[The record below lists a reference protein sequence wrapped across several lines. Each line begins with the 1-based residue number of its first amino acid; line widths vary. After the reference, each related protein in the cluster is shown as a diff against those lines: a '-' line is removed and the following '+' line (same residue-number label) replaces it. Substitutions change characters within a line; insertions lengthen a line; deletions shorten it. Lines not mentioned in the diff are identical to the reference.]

1 MPTDEIKNV
10 PNWDKIEALYDKLDN
25 EIANSFLNENMNFL
39 EVNISVMML
48 NNKLTGI
55 KNHIYMN
62 IEKDIVPKTKSEQNI
77 YG

>member
-25 EIANSFLNENMNFL
+25 EIVNSFLNENMNFL
-39 EVNISVMML
+39 EVNISIMML

-62 IEKDIVPKTKSEQNI
+62 NEKDIVPKTNNEQNI